1 MRISICICIFHEPLM
16 MYIYIFGAYHD
27 VYVFFGISQD
37 VYGFFTSLS

>member
-1 MRISICICIFHEPLM
+1 M

-37 VYGFFTSLS
+37 VYVFFTSLS